1 MCVCHQLLQR
11 TKPSRLNLKFCPFSS
26 KLPCN
31 VYVNVQ
37 PTINNEILP
46 PSMPKMSVQ
55 PSTTPLLNTTVTALD
70 PTLPTQD
77 LVIISSIKSFKCCNF
92 TSLFLALE
100 GAQYLPQKE
109 QFVCYYTSQKIT
121 NCKTNKQS
129 MVS

>member
-1 MCVCHQLLQR
+1 MSLCQQLLQR
-11 TKPSRLNLKFCPFSS
+11 TKPSRLKIKFCSFSS

-37 PTINNEILP
+37 PTIDNEILP

-55 PSTTPLLNTTVTALD
+55 PSTLLNTTVTALD

-109 QFVCYYTSQKIT
+109 QFVCYFTSQKKN
-121 NCKTNKQS
+121 NCKINKQS
-129 MVS
+129 MGP